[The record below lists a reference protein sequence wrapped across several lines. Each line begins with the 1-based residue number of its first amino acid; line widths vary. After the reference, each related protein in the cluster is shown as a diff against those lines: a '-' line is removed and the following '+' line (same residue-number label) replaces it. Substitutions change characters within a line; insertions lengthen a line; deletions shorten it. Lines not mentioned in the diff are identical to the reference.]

1 MFDVL
6 EHSGKFVLT
15 LLIAA
20 LLAVSALALGCGGG
34 NTPESAVNQYF
45 DAWQSGDW
53 EAFKDA
59 VVPQKLTEDQE
70 ALAEEKF
77 KQVKVKVDGL
87 KMSTEYDKDDSSKAS
102 VVLTDGKITWTA
114 KILGKTQTDVED
126 IKKEEKEFRTYNVIK
141 VDGVWYVDT
150 KLG

>member
-1 MFDVL
+1 MFDFPALLRKTVPAI
-6 EHSGKFVLT
+6 V
-15 LLIAA
+15 LIAA
-20 LLAVSALALGCGGG
+20 LAVSALLLGCGGG
-34 NTPESAVNQYF
+34 NTPESAVNKYF

-53 EAFKDA
+53 EAFKGA

-87 KMSTEYDKDDSSKAS
+87 AMSTEYDKDDSSKAS

-114 KILGKTQTDVED
+114 KILGETQTDVED